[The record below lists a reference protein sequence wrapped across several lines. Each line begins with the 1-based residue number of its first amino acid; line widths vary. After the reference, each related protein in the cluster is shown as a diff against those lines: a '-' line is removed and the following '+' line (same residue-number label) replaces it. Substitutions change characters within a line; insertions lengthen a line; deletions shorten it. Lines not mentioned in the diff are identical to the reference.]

1 MTRSRLVLL
10 ALVVAFAG
18 AACGSSDDTSS
29 GDRSAGDVTTVAG
42 SEGDDAGDGDS
53 DGDGSSGAT
62 NSGGLDVCALF
73 TQADAEEAL
82 GGTALQEDSMGVNNT
97 CNYSSADPADGASAL
112 VMYQPRALADGTVEE
127 IAELAVAQLPGDSE
141 GTVAPVASIDG
152 AFSIDKD
159 VMTQVLIPHEDG
171 LITVSAAIVIGD
183 NDNLASTI
191 ALAEVVAGNL

>member
-29 GDRSAGDVTTVAG
+29 GDPAAGDVTTVAG
-42 SEGDDAGDGDS
+42 ADSDGDS